1 MEDENQLSL
10 QQVKEKLLKLS
21 EKGLISK
28 TSFQIKK
35 MNEQNC
41 RIELE
46 RYEQKIMTETA
57 EKIKGIIFD
66 GFSKTLSYMKV
77 IDDADS
83 EKLEEE
89 LKSNHYLQEEV
100 VNISKGIAPWIP
112 YIGITLAGI
121 TIGKFAYTRY
131 LRQCD
136 SVAACEATRPS
147 VVNTET
153 IRKEAKVPARG
164 ASVKNKSENV
174 EPDVEGG
181 TEQDTN
187 TVERE

>member
-1 MEDENQLSL
+1 MSDENNASELTL

-66 GFSKTLSYMKV
+66 GFTKSLSYMEV
-77 IDDADS
+77 IDDADT
-83 EKLEEE
+83 KNLEEE
-89 LKSNHYLQEEV
+89 LRTNHYLQEEV
-100 VNISKGIAPWIP
+100 VNISRSIAPWIP

-121 TIGKFAYTRY
+121 SIGKFAYTRY
-131 LRQCD
+131 LRQRD
-136 SVAACEATRPS
+136 EEAVKDKLRQY
-147 VVNTET
+147 V
-153 IRKEAKVPARG
+153 KENLPPQHQREKESLHREL
-164 ASVKNKSENV
+164 NKSEND
-174 EPDVEGG
+174 EAKGG
-181 TEQDTN
+181 VEQDT
-187 TVERE
+187 T

>member
-1 MEDENQLSL
+1 MQEENELTL

-46 RYEQKIMTETA
+46 RYEQKLVAETA

-66 GFSKTLSYMKV
+66 GFSKTLSYLEV
-77 IDDADS
+77 IDEADS
-83 EKLEEE
+83 QKFEEG
-89 LKSNHYLQEEV
+89 LKTNYYLQEEV

-112 YIGITLAGI
+112 YIGLTLAGI
-121 TIGKFAYTRY
+121 SIGKFAYTRY
-131 LRQCD
+131 LRRRDAKPTQKEQK
-136 SVAACEATRPS
+136 VA
-147 VVNTET
+147 N
-153 IRKEAKVPARG
+153 
-164 ASVKNKSENV
+164 NKPTENV
-174 EPDVEGG
+174 KPEVEGRV
-181 TEQDTN
+181 EQNSTPDK
-187 TVERE
+187 

>member
-1 MEDENQLSL
+1 MENELTL

-46 RYEQKIMTETA
+46 RYEQKVMTETA

-66 GFSKTLSYMKV
+66 GFTKSLSYMEV
-77 IDDADS
+77 IDKADS

-100 VNISKGIAPWIP
+100 VNISKSIAPWIP
-112 YIGITLAGI
+112 YIGLTLAGI
-121 TIGKFAYTRY
+121 SIAKFAYTRY
-131 LRQCD
+131 VRQRQP
-136 SVAACEATRPS
+136 ETRDKQNEKQKVPRRDNAVP
-147 VVNTET
+147 VVN
-153 IRKEAKVPARG
+153 K
-164 ASVKNKSENV
+164 ENV
-174 EPDVEGG
+174 EPVIEKGIEENTSK
-181 TEQDTN
+181 TE
-187 TVERE
+187 

>member
-1 MEDENQLSL
+1 MSDENELSL

-46 RYEQKIMTETA
+46 RYEQKVMTETA

-66 GFSKTLSYMKV
+66 GFTKSLSYMEV
-77 IDDADS
+77 IDKADS
-83 EKLEEE
+83 GKLEEE
-89 LKSNHYLQEEV
+89 LRSNHYLEEEV
-100 VNISKGIAPWIP
+100 VNISKSIAPWIP

-121 TIGKFAYTRY
+121 SIAKFAYTRY
-131 LRQCD
+131 VRNKQNGT
-136 SVAACEATRPS
+136 SATQTP
-147 VVNTET
+147 
-153 IRKEAKVPARG
+153 P
-164 ASVKNKSENV
+164 NKENV
-174 EPDVEGG
+174 EPV
-181 TEQDTN
+181 
-187 TVERE
+187 VERGVEQNSDTTERE

>member
-1 MEDENQLSL
+1 MQGPKVLRTTASKACLNKMENENQLTL

-46 RYEQKIMTETA
+46 RYEQKLLAQTA

-77 IDDADS
+77 IDEADS
-83 EKLEEE
+83 QKLEEE
-89 LKSNHYLQEEV
+89 LKTNHYLQEEV
-100 VNISKGIAPWIP
+100 VNISKSIAPWIP
-112 YIGITLAGI
+112 YIGLTLAGI

-131 LRQCD
+131 LRRTD
-136 SVAACEATRPS
+136 
-147 VVNTET
+147 N
-153 IRKEAKVPARG
+153 
-164 ASVKNKSENV
+164 ASQSKRDEVINKSEND
-174 EPDVEGG
+174 EPVEGG
-181 TEQDTN
+181 VEQDT
-187 TVERE
+187 TTDK

>member
-1 MEDENQLSL
+1 MESEYELPI

-46 RYEQKIMTETA
+46 RYEQKLVAETA

-66 GFSKTLSYMKV
+66 GVSKALSYMEV
-77 IDDADS
+77 IDEADS
-83 EKLEEE
+83 QKFEEE
-89 LKSNHYLQEEV
+89 LKTNHYLQEEV

-112 YIGITLAGI
+112 YIGLTLAGI
-121 TIGKFAYTRY
+121 SVGKFAYTRY
-131 LRQCD
+131 LRHRD
-136 SVAACEATRPS
+136 EANRKATQKGPRPDGC
-147 VVNTET
+147 
-153 IRKEAKVPARG
+153 PA
-164 ASVKNKSENV
+164 SNKSEENDKPEVKGGV
-174 EPDVEGG
+174 EQNSTPDE
-181 TEQDTN
+181 
-187 TVERE
+187 

>member
-1 MEDENQLSL
+1 MDDTNDGVSSRHELTL

-66 GFSKTLSYMKV
+66 GFTKSLSYMEV
-77 IDDADS
+77 IDKEDS

-100 VNISKGIAPWIP
+100 VNISKSIAPWIP
-112 YIGITLAGI
+112 YIGLTLAGI
-121 TIGKFAYTRY
+121 SIAKFAYTRY
-131 LRQCD
+131 VR
-136 SVAACEATRPS
+136 
-147 VVNTET
+147 N
-153 IRKEAKVPARG
+153 RK
-164 ASVKNKSENV
+164 SVKPGTASARSPEQGEPNK
-174 EPDVEGG
+174 DVEVKGG
-181 TEQDTN
+181 IEQDT
-187 TVERE
+187 TAEE